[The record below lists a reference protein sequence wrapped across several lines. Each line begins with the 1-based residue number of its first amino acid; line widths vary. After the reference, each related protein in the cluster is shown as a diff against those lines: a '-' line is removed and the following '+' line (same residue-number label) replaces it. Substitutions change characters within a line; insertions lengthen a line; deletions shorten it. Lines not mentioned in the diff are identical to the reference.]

1 MRFSEKAIRI
11 FLGKRYSEKVIVMK
25 SQMNKAIFWDCDGT
39 LVQDNESFK
48 CSLLRALQ
56 EFGYPVSEERVRC
69 FLRRVCSWNKP
80 EEDHQDQ
87 SEEEWWERLL
97 GEMRVF
103 CEEQG
108 VSPTDAAAVCKAFRR
123 NVVSYEYEAY
133 PDAKKVLRYFSEKG
147 YKHYIISNN
156 FPELREVL
164 IRVGLDE
171 EIAGYFISASVGYDK
186 PRKEMFEYAL
196 EAVGNPEV
204 RYMIGDNPVAD
215 YEGALN
221 AGLKPV
227 LVHKKVDGKVCC
239 EQLTDLS
246 DLITE

>member
-1 MRFSEKAIRI
+1 
-11 FLGKRYSEKVIVMK
+11 
-25 SQMNKAIFWDCDGT
+25 MNKAIFWDCDGT
-39 LVQDNESFK
+39 LVRDNESFK
-48 CSLLRALQ
+48 CSLLRAFRK
-56 EFGYPVSEERVRC
+56 FGYSVSEEAVKS
-69 FLRRVCSWNKP
+69 FLKGACSWNKP
-80 EEDHQDQ
+80 EEDHGDANG
-87 SEEEWWERLL
+87 EEWWQRLL
-97 GEMRVF
+97 GGMRVF

-108 VSPTDAAAVCKAFRR
+108 VSREDAAAVCKAFRR

-156 FPELREVL
+156 FPEIREVL

-196 EAVGNPEV
+196 EAAGNPEV

-215 YEGALN
+215 YEGGLN
-221 AGLKPV
+221 AGMKPV
-227 LVHKKVDGKVCC
+227 LVHKRVEGKMCC
-239 EQLTDLS
+239 AELTELF

>member
-1 MRFSEKAIRI
+1 MD
-11 FLGKRYSEKVIVMK
+11 KRKEAMEIMK
-25 SQMNKAIFWDCDGT
+25 ENNYMNKAIFWDCDGT
-39 LVQDNESFK
+39 LVRDNESFK
-48 CSLLRALQ
+48 CSLMRAFQ
-56 EFGYPVSEERVRC
+56 KFGYSVSEEAVKN
-69 FLRRVCSWNKP
+69 FLKGACSWNKP
-80 EEDHQDQ
+80 EEDHGDKNG
-87 SEEEWWERLL
+87 EEWWERLL
-97 GEMRVF
+97 GGMHVF

-108 VSPTDAAAVCKAFRR
+108 TSPADAVSVCDSFRR

-133 PDAKKVLRYFSEKG
+133 PDAKKVLRHFSEKG

-171 EIAGYFISASVGYDK
+171 EITGYFISASVGYDK

-196 EAVGNPEV
+196 EVAGNPEV

-215 YEGALN
+215 YEGGLN

-227 LVHKKVDGKVCC
+227 LVHKKAEGKVCC
-239 EQLTDLS
+239 EQLTELLDI
-246 DLITE
+246 ITE